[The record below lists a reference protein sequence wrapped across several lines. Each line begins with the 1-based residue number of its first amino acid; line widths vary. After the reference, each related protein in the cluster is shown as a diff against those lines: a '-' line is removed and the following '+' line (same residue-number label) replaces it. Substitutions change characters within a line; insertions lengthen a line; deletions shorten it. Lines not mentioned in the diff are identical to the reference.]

1 MNKRALVLAAVGVI
15 AFSSIS
21 MANIAAVQLNE
32 ARQTEDRDAKLK
44 EQNSAKMEENLNY
57 LLNTLEEIDYKDGD
71 SKSIVEDKLTKLS
84 KLEEDSRSLTL
95 KNKDDVNKFY
105 LKYAEVKKKL
115 KSHN

>member
-32 ARQTEDRDAKLK
+32 ARQTEDRDVKLK
-44 EQNSAKMEENLNY
+44 EQNTVKMEENLNY
-57 LLNTLEEIDYKDGD
+57 LLNNLEEIDYKEGD
-71 SKSIVEDKLTKLS
+71 SKSVVEDKLTKLS

-105 LKYAEVKKKL
+105 VKYSEVKKKL

>member
-21 MANIAAVQLNE
+21 NIAAVQLNE

-44 EQNSAKMEENLNY
+44 EQNTAKMEENLNY

-71 SKSIVEDKLTKLS
+71 SKQSVEDKLTKLT